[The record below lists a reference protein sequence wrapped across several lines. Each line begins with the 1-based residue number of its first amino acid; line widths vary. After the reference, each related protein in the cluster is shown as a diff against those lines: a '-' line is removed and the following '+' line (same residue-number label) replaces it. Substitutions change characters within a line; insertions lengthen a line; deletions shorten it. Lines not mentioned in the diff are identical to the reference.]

1 MSSKTVPMCYVTN
14 EPKTSVIQKEI
25 NYAIPDER
33 MLKRCREERS
43 CNMHYNEPKIVR
55 KSVSFGVLG
64 GDSKQPGRL
73 VSIGNNLFKSF
84 VPCSLYRA
92 AM

>member
-1 MSSKTVPMCYVTN
+1 MPMCYMTN

-43 CNMHYNEPKIVR
+43 CNMHLQRTQNCAKKCEFWGFGGR
-55 KSVSFGVLG
+55 QQATRAFGV
-64 GDSKQPGRL
+64 
-73 VSIGNNLFKSF
+73 NWE
-84 VPCSLYRA
+84 
-92 AM
+92 